1 MSVDVCQYCE
11 TKILKSKLKQH
22 QETDCPQVTVNCM
35 FLPFGCQHKCNR
47 ESMLVHADTSL
58 SEHLSMVSKTVII
71 LLQQINA
78 LMPGSA
84 AKIHELQ
91 QFRSHRIDSGQS
103 HALGSTR
110 SESQE
115 LCDFVTDAGF
125 DSSLS
130 SPSAFGPALSR
141 NRGLYAGGLRAVPA
155 AEGSYESPEIASSS
169 SGDSAFESK
178 PSGESRTSADD
189 AKHSSVT
196 LLELRQSV
204 LVLQQVAA
212 QQAKR
217 FQKLESLPEEIVA
230 RHCNGLYLWRIDN
243 VERHRQAAR
252 CGSVTALHS
261 QGFYT
266 SLYGYKICIR
276 INLNGIEKGCNK
288 FVALFV
294 HLMKGDYDE
303 ILDWPFNGMITLS
316 ILDQDKSADGVR
328 KDYTESLEANPNL
341 TAFAKPTTS
350 RNHKGFGY
358 IEFAPLSVL
367 DDQRYVKNSV
377 LFIRATVRVSET
389 LMST

>member
-1 MSVDVCQYCE
+1 MIFFV
-11 TKILKSKLKQH
+11 
-22 QETDCPQVTVNCM
+22 
-35 FLPFGCQHKCNR
+35 KCNR
-47 ESMLVHADTSL
+47 ESLLVHVDASL
-58 SEHLSMVSKTVII
+58 SEHLGMVSKTVII

-78 LMPGSA
+78 LTPASA
-84 AKIHELQ
+84 AKMHELQ

-103 HALGSTR
+103 HALGTR

-130 SPSAFGPALSR
+130 SPSAFGPALLR
-141 NRGLYAGGLRAVPA
+141 NRSLYAGGLRVVPA
-155 AEGSYESPEIASSS
+155 VEGSYESPEVT

-178 PSGESRTSADD
+178 TSGESRTSADD
-189 AKHSSVT
+189 AKHSVT
-196 LLELRQSV
+196 LLELRQNV

-243 VERHRQAAR
+243 VERHRQSAR

-316 ILDQDKSADGVR
+316 ILDQEKSADGVR
-328 KDYTESLEANPNL
+328 KDYTESLEANPSL

-377 LFIRATVRVSET
+377 MFIRATVRVSET

>member
-1 MSVDVCQYCE
+1 M
-11 TKILKSKLKQH
+11 
-22 QETDCPQVTVNCM
+22 VNCYGYLENYVLR
-35 FLPFGCQHKCNR
+35 FLFVKCNR
-47 ESMLVHADTSL
+47 ELMPRHVDASL
-58 SEHLSMVSKTVII
+58 AEHLGLVSKTVII

-78 LMPGSA
+78 STPASA
-84 AKIHELQ
+84 AKINEFQ
-91 QFRSHRIDSGQS
+91 QQVFRSHRIDSSQS
-103 HALGSTR
+103 HTLGPK

-115 LCDFVTDAGF
+115 LCDFVTDPGF
-125 DSSLS
+125 ESSLS
-130 SPSAFGPALSR
+130 SPLPLDPTLLR
-141 NRGLYAGGLRAVPA
+141 NRSLYAGGLRGVIPAV
-155 AEGSYESPEIASSS
+155 EGSYDSPEMA

-178 PSGESRTSADD
+178 ASGESRTSSDD
-189 AKHSSVT
+189 AKQTT
-196 LLELRQSV
+196 LFELRQNV
-204 LVLQQVAA
+204 LVLQQVFA

-217 FQKLESLPEEIVA
+217 FLKLESLPEEIVA

-243 VERHRQAAR
+243 VERHRQSAR
-252 CGSVTALHS
+252 SGSVTALHS

-303 ILDWPFNGMITLS
+303 ILDWPFNGTITLS
-316 ILDQDKSADGVR
+316 ILDQEKSADGVR

-367 DDQRYVKNSV
+367 DEQRYVKNSV